1 MPSVT
6 FGPTNDRSVQQLER
20 CRVASGEDAPSVLCA
35 DHHPGYSMPIGG
47 VLALK
52 EKVMPAGVGYDI
64 ACGNCAARTSVKA
77 DDLNT
82 SQVMDEIRIVLSFGV
97 GRKNN
102 EPVDHPAISGMF
114 GTYAKGKYRL
124 RALHRH

>member
-6 FGPTNDRSVQQLER
+6 FGPTDDRSVQQLER

-64 ACGNCAARTSVKA
+64 ACAELFGYAAGNEWFVAHYRFRLGDV
-77 DDLNT
+77 
-82 SQVMDEIRIVLSFGV
+82 SQ
-97 GRKNN
+97 
-102 EPVDHPAISGMF
+102 
-114 GTYAKGKYRL
+114 
-124 RALHRH
+124 